1 MILTFIYL
9 SVCLFM
15 YREFELKG
23 ILTQIKFLV
32 RTLAGYVCIN
42 EGKPHLQVFCFFFIY
57 FELINV

>member
-1 MILTFIYL
+1 MILTSIYL
-9 SVCLFM
+9 FMYLFM

-42 EGKPHLQVFCFFFIY
+42 EGKPHLQCFFFF